1 MKHEKLCRAI
11 IEQVGG
17 EGNVISVRHCV
28 TRLRFRLRDESRAN
42 AEAIKALDGVMNVI
56 EAGGEF
62 QVVIGAHVDE
72 VFDELVQMGGF
83 RTEDALDIN
92 EDAPAK
98 SEDGPVSRFLA
109 MVSAIFQPVLGMMV
123 AAGII
128 KALLTIANLAGV
140 LAEDNTTYIILS
152 AIGDT
157 IFYFLPVAI
166 GYTSAERFGLKG
178 IYGIVLGGVL
188 CYPTLVSLASSDTLF
203 TLFSGTIFE
212 ADVTATLF
220 GIPVVL
226 RDYSSSVFP
235 AIIIVFVASK
245 LFKWL
250 NRVIP
255 ALVRSFL
262 VPFITLLVSSILG
275 LLVIGPVAAILQDAF
290 TQIIQACINL
300 NAGIAGLVLGT
311 FWSIL
316 VMFGLHM
323 GIIPLFAINV
333 ATYGYDVINPL
344 IFTGCFASLGACAGL
359 FVHSGAEERTNILV
373 PSMVSTFFGVNEPC
387 LYGVLVPRKK
397 VMWSSF
403 VAAGIGSMIIGFCGG
418 KLYNFGPSGPL
429 GLPGFLSPDGVDL
442 GFISMIIGSVVSFVI
457 AFVAAMII
465 GPTKDADRA
474 KVAKAA

>member
-1 MKHEKLCRAI
+1 MKYEALCRSI
-11 IEQVGG
+11 IERVGG
-17 EGNVISVRHCV
+17 EKNVVSVRHCV
-28 TRLRFRLRDESRAN
+28 TRLRFRLRDESKADT
-42 AEAIKALDGVMNVI
+42 EATKAIDGVVNVVR
-56 EAGGEF
+56 AGGEF
-62 QVVIGAHVDE
+62 QVVIGTHVEE
-72 VFDELVQMGGF
+72 VFDELVKIGGF
-83 RTEDALDIN
+83 KTEDALDVN

-123 AAGII
+123 AAGMI
-128 KALLTIANLAGV
+128 KALLTIASLTGV
-140 LAEDNTTYIILS
+140 LAEDSTTYIILS

-157 IFYFLPVAI
+157 VFYFLPVAI

-188 CYPTLVSLASSDTLF
+188 CYPTLVSLASSDALY

-235 AIIIVFVASK
+235 AIIVVFVASK

-255 ALVRSFL
+255 SLVRSFL

-275 LLVIGPVAAILQDAF
+275 LLIIGPVAAILQDVF

-323 GIIPLFAINV
+323 GIIPLFALNV

-359 FVHSGAEERTNILV
+359 FVRTNAEERTNVLV

-429 GLPGFLSPDGVDL
+429 GLPGFLSPDGIDL
-442 GFISMIIGSVVSFVI
+442 GFISMIIGAIVTFAL
-457 AFVAAMII
+457 AFAAAMII
-465 GPTKDADRA
+465 GPTKDAD
-474 KVAKAA
+474 KSKAVQAA